1 MKKARELSVLCDVP
15 IGLIIFSRSDK
26 LYSFCSQSTSMEK
39 LIMRYQMA
47 KEGHATSV
55 DSFHPDHGSYCE
67 ETKESMM
74 REIENLK
81 MNLQFY
87 GGGHNLNLL
96 TYDDLLRFQLQLECS
111 LQNARARKKVEPSHM
126 FGGVKHASVHRAVD
140 KLRLFLKNHKFNLF
154 IGIIFSDDEQVNPK
168 SRASTVLAQQL
179 AFKSDN
185 KRFKVAVS
193 E

>member
-1 MKKARELSVLCDVP
+1 
-15 IGLIIFSRSDK
+15 
-26 LYSFCSQSTSMEK
+26 MEK

-111 LQNARARKKVEPSHM
+111 LQNARARKQELWRS
-126 FGGVKHASVHRAVD
+126 ASPAPQ
-140 KLRLFLKNHKFNLF
+140 
-154 IGIIFSDDEQVNPK
+154 SDHPC
-168 SRASTVLAQQL
+168 SAAAL
-179 AFKSDN
+179 
-185 KRFKVAVS
+185 
-193 E
+193 

>member
-1 MKKARELSVLCDVP
+1 MKKACELSVLCDVP
-15 IGLIIFSRSDK
+15 IGLIIFSQSDK
-26 LYSFCSQSTSMEK
+26 LYSFCSQSTRFTCVYSP
-39 LIMRYQMA
+39 IYIYN
-47 KEGHATSV
+47 HTY
-55 DSFHPDHGSYCE
+55 DHGSYCE

-111 LQNARARKKVEPSHM
+111 LQNARARKLYKVEPSHM
-126 FGGVKHASVHRAVD
+126 FGGVKHARVHRAVD

-154 IGIIFSDDEQVNPK
+154 IGIIFSDDEQVNTK

>member
-1 MKKARELSVLCDVP
+1 
-15 IGLIIFSRSDK
+15 
-26 LYSFCSQSTSMEK
+26 MEK

-111 LQNARARKKVEPSHM
+111 LQNARALQQELWRS
-126 FGGVKHASVHRAVD
+126 ASPAPQ
-140 KLRLFLKNHKFNLF
+140 
-154 IGIIFSDDEQVNPK
+154 SDHPC
-168 SRASTVLAQQL
+168 SAAAL
-179 AFKSDN
+179 
-185 KRFKVAVS
+185 
-193 E
+193 